1 MALCDITVHLPNMG
15 TYQRLMATASPE
27 AKHAVAIQIAKDTE
41 PFVPARTKSLAN
53 RTQVKEDT
61 ITYPGPYARF
71 LYHGKVMV
79 DPATGSPYA
88 RFGAH
93 KVVTGRA
100 LNIRKTVHPAATSH
114 WYEYSKQKNLEK
126 WRRVMVRSVNSR
138 LNGNP

>member
-1 MALCDITVHLPNMG
+1 MPPFDIRIHLPNMG
-15 TYQRLMATASPE
+15 TYRRLMAAASPE
-27 AKHAVAIQIAKDTE
+27 ARHAVAIQIAKDTE
-41 PFVPARTKSLAN
+41 PFVPARTKLLSN
-53 RTQVKEDT
+53 RVQVKDDT
-61 ITYPGPYARF
+61 IIYPGPYARF
-71 LYHGKVMV
+71 LWHGKVMV

-93 KVVTGRA
+93 KVVTGRT
-100 LNIRKTVHPAATSH
+100 LNIRKTVHPAATMK